1 MNDKQ
6 RMRHTVKAWNIWARS
21 SYGTKCYHLGRK
33 MNWDLTYIEK
43 ISFWGDF
50 KIIGLTIKK
59 YLEKVKVFLN

>member
-1 MNDKQ
+1 M
-6 RMRHTVKAWNIWARS
+6 
-21 SYGTKCYHLGRK
+21 GRNAITWEEK